1 MYQGKQSFLVDTG
14 ADAHT
19 YKKAKVYKK
28 GFKTRDKTLKNSNAS
43 PSLNGMEYSLACGIQ
58 DLGSHI
64 EHN

>member
-14 ADAHT
+14 ADART
-19 YKKAKVYKK
+19 YKAKLYKK
-28 GFKTRDKTLKNSNAS
+28 EGYKTQDKTLKNSNAS

-64 EHN
+64 EHY